1 MKYLQWRKEF
11 SIGVDSVDFEHQE
24 LMDIINM
31 IYAELDNRRDAEQI
45 KQTMGEVHT
54 EISAHFAL
62 EERIMRQARYD
73 EFDTHKNDHE
83 NLLDQIRTMMDAI
96 ENDTEHALDVLSEAL
111 ADWFSRHF
119 VTFDARLHSRLGDHG
134 RRLLPRTDW

>member
-31 IYAELDNRRDAEQI
+31 IYAELDNRRDAKQI
-45 KQTMGEVHT
+45 RQTMGQVHA

-62 EERIMRQARYD
+62 EERIMCHARYE
-73 EFDTHKNDHE
+73 EFDTHKDDHE

-111 ADWFSRHF
+111 GDWFGSHF
-119 VTFDARLHSRLGDHG
+119 VTFDARLHRRLGDH
-134 RRLLPRTDW
+134 